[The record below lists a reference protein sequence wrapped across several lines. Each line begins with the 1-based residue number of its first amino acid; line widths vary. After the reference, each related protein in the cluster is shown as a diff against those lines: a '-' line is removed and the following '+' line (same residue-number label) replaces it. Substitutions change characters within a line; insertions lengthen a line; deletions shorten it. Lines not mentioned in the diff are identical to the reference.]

1 MLRHEVCFRGTSCG
15 GLYFVDGRIA
25 CRRNGFLRALTATCR
40 PRSIVQLQHI
50 VWKITSPT
58 HCGSDTLSLHVEA
71 EMIESLPNLYALLFP
86 KVSLPFILIPLLTN
100 RPHGKYTLTVSE
112 YLPRRL
118 RKLTGAD
125 RNSKEIR

>member
-25 CRRNGFLRALTATCR
+25 CRRNDFLRALTATCR

-71 EMIESLPNLYALLFP
+71 EMIESLPNLYALLSQSVTSVYP
-86 KVSLPFILIPLLTN
+86 DSPLD
-100 RPHGKYTLTVSE
+100 K
-112 YLPRRL
+112 
-118 RKLTGAD
+118 
-125 RNSKEIR
+125 